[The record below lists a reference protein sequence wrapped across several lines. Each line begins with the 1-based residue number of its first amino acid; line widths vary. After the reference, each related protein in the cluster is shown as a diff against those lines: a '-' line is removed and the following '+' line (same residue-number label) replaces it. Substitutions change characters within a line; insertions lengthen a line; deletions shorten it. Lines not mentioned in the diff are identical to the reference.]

1 MKKLNLTGESV
12 IETQGVF
19 EDLDAVRD
27 LECATHRLDNYF
39 IDDEPRPEGSA
50 YRDCNETRSNS

>member
-1 MKKLNLTGESV
+1 MKKLNLTRESI

-27 LECATHRLDNYF
+27 LECATHRPDHYF
-39 IDDEPRPEGSA
+39 IDDEPNPEGSSC
-50 YRDCNETRSNS
+50 RDCNET